1 MPLQRIK
8 YIETNLTRKVKDLYP
23 NNQKTLVKRI
33 KEDFNLW
40 IRRHNIATMAILFK
54 MSYRFNTIFTRTSL
68 AF

>member
-40 IRRHNIATMAILFK
+40 IGRHNIVTMAILF
-54 MSYRFNTIFTRTSL
+54 
-68 AF
+68 